1 MEGGGFFHDAGVDS
15 IEGLISSVYDL
26 AFFWKVDP
34 EQMMARPLDEIL
46 ESLAHGQRINR
57 TQQVN

>member
-1 MEGGGFFHDAGVDS
+1 
-15 IEGLISSVYDL
+15 VYDL